1 MANCHDIFLA
11 FNQIIKLS
19 DKDRNVLISS
29 RDNLRERM
37 LKNFLLI
44 NESER
49 GTHNIDFQS
58 QGSFVMDTIITPEQ
72 DDFDLDDGV
81 YFLGQLSDSERINPS
96 LFHDLII
103 KAIDKH
109 HQIED
114 ITDKDTCV
122 RVRYSK
128 TKDFSKEGGYHID
141 IPIYYK
147 ENSETPELAH
157 KKKGWVESSPVEL
170 IDWFEAKI
178 NSGFQKG
185 FLVEASKY
193 QVSYEKWLQDIRKN
207 DHQLRRL
214 VRYLKAWADLKRK
227 EMPSGIM
234 MTIFVANNFIL
245 DDRDDISLLRTL
257 ENIDKY
263 FEKYGI
269 ICLRPTPKKDE
280 DLFENF
286 KSEAK
291 TSFRYALQSLIVSG
305 NQALDN
311 PYQKEACLKWKKH
324 FGNRFPCQY
333 AKEEVE
339 GAKKYSTPAAIFGD
353 SAKSAK

>member
-1 MANCHDIFLA
+1 MADCHNIFMT

-19 DKDRNVLISS
+19 DQDRNVLISS
-29 RDNLRERM
+29 RNNLRDRIA
-37 LKNFLLI
+37 KKFLLI
-44 NESER
+44 TESER
-49 GTHNIDFQS
+49 GSHNIDFQS

-81 YFLGQLSDSERINPS
+81 YFLGELSENERINPS

-103 KAIDKH
+103 KTIDKH

-114 ITDKDTCV
+114 IIDKDTCV

-128 TKDFSKEGGYHID
+128 TKDFNKEGGYHID
-141 IPIYYK
+141 LPIYYK
-147 ENSETPELAH
+147 ENSDTPELAH
-157 KKKGWVESSPVEL
+157 KKKGWVESSPVEF

-178 NSGFQKG
+178 KSGFQKG

-193 QVSYEKWLQDIRKN
+193 KDSYEKWVQDIRKN

-214 VRYLKAWADLKRK
+214 VRYLKAWADLKSN

-234 MTIFVANNFIL
+234 MTIFVANNFEL
-245 DDRDDISLLRTL
+245 DDRDDISLLKTL
-257 ENIDKY
+257 KNIDKY
-263 FEKYGI
+263 FEKNGI

-286 KSEAK
+286 KSVDK
-291 TSFRYALQSLIVSG
+291 TSFRKALQSLIESG
-305 NQALDN
+305 TEAFNN
-311 PYQKEACLKWKKH
+311 PYQKEACIKWKRH

-333 AKEEVE
+333 AKEEID
-339 GAKKYSTPAAIFGD
+339 GAKKYSAPAAIKGN
-353 SAKSAK
+353 SAKSAQ